1 MVAEKQGMAGMIKA
15 VSMAERSKLDFA
27 SLFAYQYLISTKKR
41 DLPGMDLLELGDRA
55 IYVGAKLHRAELR
68 DRNGVLFGYVLGIA
82 VDNNGLLKDTVT
94 LPEIDVTAPKV
105 FDRFHTYINDVTGRY
120 IFILQAE
127 YEQRV
132 YTDPVAMIGCV
143 INHEAGLVGSS
154 LNLVL
159 DREVELNPL
168 FDHEAVTQRGGK
180 YTLFHTRDAHVR
192 RLNGSFYLDLASY
205 TDYRFWP
212 RTDGFERPV
221 QEYGDIYDEIIK
233 CARHAIGEIT
243 AHFSTAMP
251 LSGGTDSRLLA
262 GLAGKHIHNVDQC
275 FTHITNY
282 STRYD
287 NAVSKLIAD
296 HLGVAHESHSWRMP
310 YPPAR
315 SRFEAR
321 QQLRAFQT
329 AVGAPL
335 GFPDELAKNVQQFV
349 QDDCVVLRG
358 HITDLLRAVYVF
370 TGKRWRWKVL
380 DWQIQRL
387 FPVALTEFNQDVYR
401 KLRPDFVAWRR
412 TLPPA
417 AMESPLD
424 FMFLEV
430 YYNSTV
436 GSLFNGFH
444 RQFYMSP
451 FNSRRLIELCLALN
465 VDYRR
470 TNAPVYDILYRID
483 PDLCAIPFYKEAGAD
498 LSVLEAGQDWSAI
511 SQDRMEQV
519 RHRFHTNY
527 QSDPVLVAAQ

>member
-1 MVAEKQGMAGMIKA
+1 MINA

-27 SLFAYQYLISTKKR
+27 SLFAYQYLISTKQR
-41 DLPGMDLLELGDRA
+41 NLPGMDLLQLGGRA
-55 IYVGAKLHRAELR
+55 IYVGPKLHRAELR
-68 DRNGVLFGYVLGIA
+68 DKHGVLFGFVLGIA
-82 VDNNGLLKDTVT
+82 VAPDGLLKDTVS
-94 LPEIDVTAPKV
+94 LSDIDVTDAKV
-105 FDRFHTYINDVTGRY
+105 FDRFHAYLNDVGGRY
-120 IFILQAE
+120 VFIVQAKG
-127 YEQRV
+127 EQRV

-192 RLNGSFYLDLASY
+192 RLNGSFYLDLVSY

-212 RTDGFERPV
+212 RIDTFERPV
-221 QEYGDIYDEIIK
+221 HEYSDIYDEIIK
-233 CARHAIGEIT
+233 HARHAIGEIT
-243 AHFSTAMP
+243 KHFSTAMP
-251 LSGGTDSRLLA
+251 FSGGSDSRLIA
-262 GLAGKHIHNVDQC
+262 GLAGEHIQNVDQC

-296 HLGVAHESHSWRMP
+296 HLGVAHETHSWRMP
-310 YPPAR
+310 HPPAR
-315 SRFEAR
+315 TRFEAR
-321 QQLRAFQT
+321 QQLRAFHA

-335 GFPDELAKNVQQFV
+335 AFPDELAKNVQQLIH
-349 QDDCVVLRG
+349 DDCVVLRG

-370 TGKRWRWKVL
+370 TGKRTRWKVL

-387 FPVALTEFNQDVYR
+387 FPVSFSEYDYEVYR
-401 KLRPDFVAWRR
+401 KMRPDFVAWRR
-412 TLPPA
+412 TLPTA

-436 GSLFNGFH
+436 GALFNGFH

-451 FNSRRLIELCLALN
+451 FNSRRLIELCLAIN

-470 TNAPVYDILYRID
+470 SIAPVHDILYRID

-498 LSVLEAGQDWSAI
+498 LSVLEPDQDWSAI
-511 SQDRMEQV
+511 SQERMEQV
-519 RHRFHTNY
+519 RHRYHTNY
-527 QSDPVLVAAQ
+527 ASDPVLVAAQ